1 MKQLNKMRDHN
12 PNRPLKQTIAR
23 MKAAGSAKFSTVLK
37 GENHKQYVTCLI
49 FSQSLD
55 YERAKTRLSSSLVV
69 PIRTKSATSKSAPS
83 KELTRS
89 NV

>member
-1 MKQLNKMRDHN
+1 MRDHN

-37 GENHKQYVTCLI
+37 GENHKRCADDTS

-55 YERAKTRLSSSLVV
+55 YVRAKTRLSSSLVV
-69 PIRTKSATSKSAPS
+69 PTRTKSATSKSAPS
-83 KELTRS
+83 KELTHS